1 MYSIIKITEV
11 KINFGSVFIKPC
23 ICSAISAFVAFL
35 TNLVF
40 GKFLG
45 SLGNTDS
52 MLNGNTVALIIAVIA
67 AVIAYVITILLFKG
81 ISKDDLLMIPK
92 GEKIAET
99 LEKRG
104 FLG

>member
-1 MYSIIKITEV
+1 M
-11 KINFGSVFIKPC
+11 
-23 ICSAISAFVAFL
+23 AFL

-67 AVIAYVITILLFKG
+67 AVIAYVITILIFKG